1 MSTVLAVTG
10 DPSIREHLHA
20 YAARVGV
27 HLTDHTTV
35 AAAKSHWA
43 GAKLVLLGADLV
55 ATPKLASMPTI
66 PEVIIVSADRN
77 DFSPFETAAVVG
89 AAYVAVVPDAD
100 RWLTEQL
107 RRAGGDVVDR
117 LRSAGF
123 RIGYAHRAAAS
134 DTGYLLSHDLSDQ
147 RYHDDQALFASLE
160 KVARGDCQA
169 GQSTTVDR
177 SNYRSLHREHPD
189 VWTDLVF
196 SNVTA
201 LGAFVADL
209 PPEVVDVLCRL
220 KESYPLF
227 DEDDHSALED
237 EEIDASW
244 EQWVS
249 ADVFGLLGERAQEV
263 WSALDADTVRRL
275 WWDTVTGLGYRPDHN
290 GLHVSWDYTRLVP
303 AYAARLMAEF
313 RRGWRHDDRY
323 QIVPGY
329 RGWRAWEPVY
339 ALFLADEREPIGIA
353 FSRFQAQVQAW
364 RHQAARCSELVPDG
378 EVTCA
383 VS

>member
-1 MSTVLAVTG
+1 MSTVLVVTG

-20 YAARVGV
+20 YADRVGV

-35 AAAKSHWA
+35 TAAKTHWA
-43 GAKLVLLGADLV
+43 GANLVLLGADLLS
-55 ATPKLASMPTI
+55 TQKLASMPTT
-66 PEVIIVSADRN
+66 PELIIVSADRS
-77 DFSPFETAAVVG
+77 DFSPFSAAAGIG

-107 RRAGGDVVDR
+107 RRAGGDAVDR
-117 LRSAGF
+117 LRAAGF
-123 RIGYAHRAAAS
+123 RIGFAHRVAAA
-134 DTGYLLSHDLSDQ
+134 DTGCLLSYDLSDQ
-147 RYHDDQALFASLE
+147 RYDDEQALYVSLE
-160 KVARGDCQA
+160 KVARGDCRA

-177 SNYRSLHREHPD
+177 SNYRSLHRAHPGL
-189 VWTDLVF
+189 WTDLVF

-209 PPEVVDVLCRL
+209 PPEVVDVLCWL

-227 DEDDHSALED
+227 DEHDHSALED
-237 EEIDASW
+237 EDIDASW

-249 ADVFGLLGERAQEV
+249 ADVFAMLGERAQEV
-263 WSALDADTVRRL
+263 WSALDAVTVRRL
-275 WWDTVTGLGYRPDHN
+275 WWDTVTGLGYRPEHN
-290 GLHVSWDYTRLVP
+290 GLHVTWDYTRLVP
-303 AYAARLMAEF
+303 AFAARLMAEF

-329 RGWRAWEPVY
+329 RGWRAYEPVY
-339 ALFLADEREPIGIA
+339 AVFTADEQELIGIG
-353 FSRFQAQVQAW
+353 FTRFQAQVHAW
-364 RHQAARCSELVPDG
+364 QHQTARRSELLSEG
-378 EVTCA
+378 EITCV